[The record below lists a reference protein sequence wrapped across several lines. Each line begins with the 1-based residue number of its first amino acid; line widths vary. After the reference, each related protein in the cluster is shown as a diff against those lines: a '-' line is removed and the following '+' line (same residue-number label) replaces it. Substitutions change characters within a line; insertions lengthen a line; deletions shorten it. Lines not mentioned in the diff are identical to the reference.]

1 MDSNGRCTETGVDL
15 RLYVSPEYSEKASIT
30 IRSAEEIGN
39 LAKRNDIF
47 FCNALS
53 EQVFLDDAT
62 YFKDASHMN
71 DKGARLYTNLIIKG
85 FNE

>member
-1 MDSNGRCTETGVDL
+1 M
-15 RLYVSPEYSEKASIT
+15 RLYISPEYSEKARIIIT
-30 IRSAEEIGN
+30 AAEEIGN

-47 FCNALS
+47 FCNVLS
-53 EQVFLDDAT
+53 ERIFLDDAT

-71 DKGARLYTNLIIKG
+71 DKGARMFTNMVIEG